1 MGSETSKPVQPPE
14 DWAKDGDQ
22 FRIISPMSDISN
34 PSEINRVYNN
44 VPRSEA
50 KITDPN
56 RRVSKT
62 VTRALASSNPNSD
75 IPAPSAFYFPN
86 KDVQRGFQKSNVKK
100 GKENKT
106 GFKKMIKKSK
116 KVMAGCFV
124 SENDARAARHEPV
137 NLQPIDINKI
147 RSSKNR
153 ANQRNSQD
161 LVIKQKLSD
170 IAEEASNNS
179 SSHNSNPAPKET
191 FGAAEM
197 ALHQEDAYF
206 DRLSGGPNGEV
217 HASPYVQNTAVRD
230 VAPMLD
236 DGFQRDATHLFD
248 TNNKE
253 VADSK
258 SQLDK
263 SQHSKKSSQSR
274 KSTSSR
280 QSSESASN
288 FVQNKSHFGLLSTEN
303 YEVQHRRQSRD
314 PTIARK
320 GEHSEDES
328 SPMSYG
334 ARQKKDDNLQ
344 SAFRIPGE
352 PLMQV
357 AKLGGRQPR
366 TSTGSRSS
374 RSSRS
379 SYTRERSVSKL
390 ESLFRPVLPAL
401 SADDASASSFDPYQI
416 KVTESAP
423 SQLEGN
429 NRLGVHTDHGGNPN
443 QLALLSP
450 SMLSIDSQGKSP
462 AAVKVLL
469 SEQAV
474 HNGDFLFTDYGPQ
487 RDIQRTRSDRN
498 SAVGSISTAGARS
511 RLTNRSAKAATIPSK
526 ASSAYATDS
535 DHDYMKSDP
544 IVRFPKGT
552 QPTTVT
558 IPAIESKMS
567 DLSDFADLSVK
578 DTSRETLVSHE
589 NSIPEEGDF
598 KSPEEGNVRWA
609 YTTADGK
616 SRVTPYVKGMDTSQV
631 TKSPFVRYQAA
642 KEKWE
647 SQEVDDDQF
656 AEFLKP
662 SKTQPSVEAVTTIP
676 EEHLQEEELRGKMSF
691 DSEPRW
697 SFGSN
702 GFNQNEHA
710 ATKISQSPSNRFGN
724 KSKFGAIKERP
735 NKSPKATVT
744 KRKGAGGVVTARIEA
759 LDRKVIQNRRL
770 KKKLK
775 NAKKTSNPRRFQ
787 VVNTSYVRTQKLNG
801 YAPTKVD
808 LEKLNLIG
816 GVKFNKIPEY
826 GDDDVSSCQSSI
838 YMEEKKHDTKSI
850 FNLYPHDEYA
860 PPVEELEYEDEADDD
875 TRASTAASTV
885 LQTRRS
891 IQPRASESS
900 YSSAGSGL
908 SRVKK
913 QVFDNR
919 FSLVST
925 GENTTMSSI
934 IGKENQTYRPFRH
947 APNSVNPS
955 KQKLVTLPANLQV
968 QGNQAATNQGPQK
981 WRSLA
986 AAAQDKDSA
995 MQGLADWKKK
1005 HSNRNHAGFAN

>member
-1 MGSETSKPVQPPE
+1 MGSETSKPLQPPE

-34 PSEINRVYNN
+34 PSEINRVYNG

-50 KITDPN
+50 NITDPN

-75 IPAPSAFYFPN
+75 IPAPSAFYFPK
-86 KDVQRGFQKSNVKK
+86 KDTERRSRHFNGKN
-100 GKENKT
+100 GKENKK

-124 SENDARAARHEPV
+124 SENDARANRNEAV

-147 RSSKNR
+147 RR
-153 ANQRNSQD
+153 AKQTKSQE
-161 LVIKQKLSD
+161 LVIKQKLSN
-170 IAEEASNNS
+170 IEEEASNNS
-179 SSHNSNPAPKET
+179 SSQNSKPAPKENFSAT
-191 FGAAEM
+191 EI
-197 ALHQEDAYF
+197 ALHQEDVYF

-217 HASPYVQNTAVRD
+217 HASPYVQNSAVRD

-248 TNNKE
+248 TIIKE
-253 VADSK
+253 GEDSM

-274 KSTSSR
+274 KSTSSK
-280 QSSESASN
+280 QSSESGSN
-288 FVQNKSHFGLLSTEN
+288 LAENKSHVGLLSNEN
-303 YEVQHRRQSRD
+303 YEVLHRRQSRD
-314 PTIARK
+314 PTISSNNER
-320 GEHSEDES
+320 SEDES

-334 ARQKKDDNLQ
+334 ARQKKVDNVQ

-357 AKLGGRQPR
+357 AKLGRQPR
-366 TSTGSRSS
+366 TSSGSRSS

-379 SYTRERSVSKL
+379 SYTRENNVSKL

-401 SADDASASSFDPYQI
+401 SADDATASSFDPYQI

-429 NRLGVHTDHGGNPN
+429 SRLDIQTGLGGNPN

-487 RDIQRTRSDRN
+487 RDIRKTRSDRE

-511 RLTNRSAKAATIPSK
+511 RLTNRSAKAAAVPSK

-535 DHDYMKSDP
+535 NYEYMKSDP
-544 IVRFPKGT
+544 IVHFTKSA

-558 IPAIESKMS
+558 IPTIETKMS

-578 DTSRETLVSHE
+578 DTSRETRVSFE

-598 KSPEEGNVRWA
+598 NSPEEGNVRWA

-647 SQEVDDDQF
+647 SQEVNDDQF

-662 SKTQPSVEAVTTIP
+662 SKTQSRDEEVAVIP
-676 EEHLQEEELRGKMSF
+676 EEQLQEEGLRETMSF
-691 DSEPRW
+691 DTEPRW
-697 SFGSN
+697 SFGGNSD
-702 GFNQNEHA
+702 NQNKPTA
-710 ATKISQSPSNRFGN
+710 FKPSQSPANRFGN
-724 KSKFGAIKERP
+724 RSSFGAIKERP
-735 NKSPKATVT
+735 IKSPKAIKT
-744 KRKGAGGVVTARIEA
+744 KRKGAGGVVTARIESI
-759 LDRKVIQNRRL
+759 DRKVIENRRF
-770 KKKLK
+770 KKKL
-775 NAKKTSNPRRFQ
+775 NHAKKTSNPRRFQ

-808 LEKLNLIG
+808 LEKLNLVG
-816 GVKFNKIPEY
+816 GVKFNKVPEY
-826 GDDDVSSCQSSI
+826 GEDDLSSCQSSI
-838 YMEEKKHDTKSI
+838 YMEEKKLDTKSI
-850 FNLYPHDEYA
+850 FNLYPHDEFS
-860 PPVEELEYEDEADDD
+860 PSHTDEELEYEDDADDDDD

-900 YSSAGSGL
+900 YSTSGSGL
-908 SRVKK
+908 SQVKK
-913 QVFDNR
+913 QVFDNNR
-919 FSLVST
+919 FSLLST
-925 GENTTMSSI
+925 SDSTTMSSI

-968 QGNQAATNQGPQK
+968 QRNQGPQK

-986 AAAQDKDSA
+986 AAAHEKDSA

-1005 HSNRNHAGFAN
+1005 RSNRNLAGSAN